1 MLKKI
6 ITTLVLTGVS
16 FLSLANEQAI
26 SKEDSY
32 KQMSKNVVI
41 GYDMK
46 QDRSFVFPERENIN
60 YQVLYFFSYG
70 CPHCYEFK
78 PYFSEWQK
86 LSKEDVSVHYI
97 PVSFQNGWE
106 NLAKGFI
113 IANELKLNGFDDAIY
128 EHIHKNKYKI
138 STMDHLRSFFQEFYN
153 VETNVFNALY
163 NSIETNIKIEEY
175 NKLTDDMEIM
185 GTPNIVLITKENKV
199 YLTSPERANNELNT
213 IVTLELLIHKD
224 RKMKNNK

>member
-1 MLKKI
+1 
-6 ITTLVLTGVS
+6 
-16 FLSLANEQAI
+16 
-26 SKEDSY
+26 
-32 KQMSKNVVI
+32 
-41 GYDMK
+41 
-46 QDRSFVFPERENIN
+46 
-60 YQVLYFFSYG
+60 
-70 CPHCYEFK
+70 
-78 PYFSEWQK
+78 
-86 LSKEDVSVHYI
+86 
-97 PVSFQNGWE
+97 
-106 NLAKGFI
+106 
-113 IANELKLNGFDDAIY
+113 
-128 EHIHKNKYKI
+128 
-138 STMDHLRSFFQEFYN
+138 MDHLRSFFQEFYN